1 MPLRNHSRRLSGKP
15 SQNHQLPPVDPPIA
29 CNLAARAGMDVPPR
43 HDAARLVRVHFADAD
58 ATDSD
63 DDHHGRAQQID
74 LLASPVSVVASSGA
88 GRRARK
94 RARPPCD
101 GECTGGGE
109 EPRRFRGVRRRPWG
123 KWSAEI
129 REPSQGKR
137 WLGTFDTAEEA
148 AAVYDSAAL
157 RLRGPRAV
165 TNFPSASSPSSSS
178 SMSSAVLPAPSTAPP
193 PPPAVSSPEAESS
206 TASPPSPESCLL
218 DAGDEVTTR
227 TWFDEEPLELME
239 FCLPATATGSQWEFG
254 ELGDLDDLF
263 SPDPLPV

>member
-1 MPLRNHSRRLSGKP
+1 
-15 SQNHQLPPVDPPIA
+15 
-29 CNLAARAGMDVPPR
+29 MDVPPR
-43 HDAARLVRVHFADAD
+43 HHAARVHFADAD

-63 DDHHGRAQQID
+63 DDRRGRVQQID
-74 LLASPVSVVASSGA
+74 LLASPARSAAASSGV

-94 RARPPCD
+94 RARPPSD
-101 GECTGGGE
+101 GETSACTGGGE

-129 REPSQGKR
+129 REPNQGKR

-165 TNFPSASSPSSSS
+165 TNFPSSSSSSSPSSL
-178 SMSSAVLPAPSTAPP
+178 SSAVSPP
-193 PPPAVSSPEAESS
+193 VASMAPPPAVSSPEAESS

-227 TWFDEEPLELME
+227 MWFDEVPLELME

-263 SPDPLPV
+263 SPEPLPV

>member
-1 MPLRNHSRRLSGKP
+1 
-15 SQNHQLPPVDPPIA
+15 
-29 CNLAARAGMDVPPR
+29 MDVPPR
-43 HDAARLVRVHFADAD
+43 HDAARVHFADAD

-63 DDHHGRAQQID
+63 DDRRGRVQQID
-74 LLASPVSVVASSGA
+74 LLASPARSAAASSGV

-94 RARPPCD
+94 RARPPSD
-101 GECTGGGE
+101 GETRACSGGAD

-129 REPSQGKR
+129 REPNQGKR

-165 TNFPSASSPSSSS
+165 TNFPSSPSPSPSSSS
-178 SMSSAVLPAPSTAPP
+178 SLSSAVSPAPSMAPP
-193 PPPAVSSPEAESS
+193 PPPAVSSPEGESS
-206 TASPPSPESCLL
+206 TAASPPSPESSCLL

-227 TWFDEEPLELME
+227 MWFDEEPLELME

-263 SPDPLPV
+263 STEPLPV